1 MDRQRKREGEGKGG
15 RDRIKEGGREG
26 GREEGGMEGGR
37 ERKEYFSRARLAN
50 VCFCD

>member
-26 GREEGGMEGGR
+26 GRE
-37 ERKEYFSRARLAN
+37 RKEYFSRARLAN

>member
-15 RDRIKEGGREG
+15 RDRIKEGGRE
-26 GREEGGMEGGR
+26 
-37 ERKEYFSRARLAN
+37 RKEYFSRARLAN